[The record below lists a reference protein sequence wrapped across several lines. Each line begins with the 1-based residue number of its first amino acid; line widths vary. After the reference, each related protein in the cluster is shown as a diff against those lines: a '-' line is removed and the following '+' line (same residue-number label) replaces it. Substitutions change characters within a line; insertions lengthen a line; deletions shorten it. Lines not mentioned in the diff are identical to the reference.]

1 MPAVPRIIACLL
13 PVLASVQGCTEYD
26 YGELSVRDVW
36 AVPTISGSSD
46 ILVVIDDSA
55 SMAEEQERLGEN
67 FHAFTDVVAGAYADF
82 QIGVVTTDVD
92 VSDAGVLRGG
102 VLTPDTPELEATFL
116 EAVTVGTKG
125 SRYEQGYEASSL
137 AVAAGANP
145 GFVRSEARLHVV
157 FLSDEDDQSDGRVPD
172 YLDTLRD
179 AAGSGGF
186 TAHAIVGDE
195 PDGCASGIGAAS
207 AGTRYLTAAVQTS
220 GYTDSICSDDY
231 TEILERVGLDVAGLQ
246 DTYLLNQVAE
256 PGTIQVWVDSVEMH
270 ERDIDGWLYE
280 PGDNAVV
287 FSGLAI
293 PRAGM
298 QVVAEYELLLGVS
311 TEDDAQSE
319 DAEDSS

>member
-1 MPAVPRIIACLL
+1 MSAGILTLL
-13 PVLASVQGCTEYD
+13 TLAPLSGCTEYD
-26 YGELSVRDVW
+26 YGELTVRDVW
-36 AVPTISGSSD
+36 TVPTVTSSSD

-55 SMAEEQERLGEN
+55 SMAEEQTRLGEN

-82 QIGVVTTDVD
+82 QIGVITTDVD
-92 VSDAGVLRGG
+92 SDQAGVLRGG
-102 VLTPDTPELEATFL
+102 VLTPDTPELEAAFL

-125 SRYEQGYEASSL
+125 SRYEQGYEAAAL
-137 AVAAGANP
+137 AVGEALNADFLRNT
-145 GFVRSEARLHVV
+145 ARLHVV
-157 FLSDEDDQSDGRVPD
+157 FLSDEDDQSPGKVPG
-172 YLDTLRD
+172 YLDTLRE

-195 PDGCASGIGAAS
+195 PEGCASGVGAAS
-207 AGTRYLTAAVQTS
+207 AGTRYLTAAVQTD

-256 PGTIQVWVDSVEMH
+256 PGTIRVWVDGVEMP
-270 ERDIDGWLYE
+270 ERDTDGWAYE

-287 FSGLAI
+287 FSGLSI

-298 QVVAEYELLLGVS
+298 EVVAEYELLLGVEVD
-311 TEDDAQSE
+311 TGDQS
-319 DAEDSS
+319 AGS